1 MIQIMKNKTFI
12 IIIFLCFLPLLC
24 KGQFCK
30 LYSTHGDISSSMIN
44 HIYQDSKGYIWV
56 STEDGLNKYDG
67 AKFVNYKN
75 HFNDSTSLL
84 GNHVYKTFQDSKGYL
99 YVLSTKGLQFYDY
112 KSDSFITIK
121 KSNSS
126 SEYNNKSITQLSD
139 GSILIGTS
147 GYGIKELS
155 YDESK
160 NIRIKDWNPSLTGH
174 NINDIM
180 EDRNGNIWICTE
192 YHGVVRID
200 KNKNIH
206 HYTVGVPYGNQF
218 INCCAED
225 SNGNIYVGTSGRGV
239 FAYNQAD
246 NAFHQIFHSNFPIKV
261 LKQNENLMLIG
272 IDGEGIVAYDI
283 LKKSIADT
291 DFYIDN
297 INIKKSKVHS
307 LLTDSSNNLWIGIY
321 QKGVAFIPSQ
331 ANMFSYIGNFSSLR
345 NYIGSNCITALCK
358 TTDKSKLIVGTDN
371 DGIYLLDKNYNFL
384 QHLSQ
389 DENPDVPPTVMCL
402 FEDSNKKVWIG
413 SYLSGISLFDSQ
425 TNRLSKISLQNN
437 EGNE

>member
-1 MIQIMKNKTFI
+1 MKNKTFI

-206 HYTVGVPYGNQF
+206 HYTVGAPYGNQF

-225 SNGNIYVGTSGRGV
+225 SNSNIYVGTSGRGV

-345 NYIGSNCITALCK
+345 NYIGSN
-358 TTDKSKLIVGTDN
+358 
-371 DGIYLLDKNYNFL
+371 
-384 QHLSQ
+384 
-389 DENPDVPPTVMCL
+389 
-402 FEDSNKKVWIG
+402 
-413 SYLSGISLFDSQ
+413 
-425 TNRLSKISLQNN
+425 
-437 EGNE
+437 